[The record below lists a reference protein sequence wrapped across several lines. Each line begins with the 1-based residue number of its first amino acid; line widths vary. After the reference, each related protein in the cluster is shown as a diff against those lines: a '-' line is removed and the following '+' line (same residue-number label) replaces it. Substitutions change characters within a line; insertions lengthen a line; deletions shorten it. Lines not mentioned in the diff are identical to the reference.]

1 MALNVIVG
9 VLEFVTMELHVQ
21 TTFPPPTSFVVGSW
35 FLVTYFH
42 SGYLFSL
49 AFFLTTTW
57 LFAVT
62 RSPLAVDGGVTVT
75 NELGGGGETTK
86 LTFSLSFDL

>member
-1 MALNVIVG
+1 MALNVVVG
-9 VLEFVTMELHVQ
+9 SLEFVTEELHVQ

-49 AFFLTTTW
+49 ACFLVATG
-57 LFAVT
+57 LFAVMGA
-62 RSPLAVDGGVTVT
+62 PLVVDGGVTVT
-75 NELGGGGETTK
+75 NELGGGGATPK
-86 LTFSLSFDL
+86 LTFSPFL